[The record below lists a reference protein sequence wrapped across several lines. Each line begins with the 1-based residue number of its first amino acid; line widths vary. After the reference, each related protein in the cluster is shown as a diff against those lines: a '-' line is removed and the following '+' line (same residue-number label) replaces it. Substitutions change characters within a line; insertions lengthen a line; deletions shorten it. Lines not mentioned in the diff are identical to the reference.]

1 MNDRIAQALT
11 KIFDRHRIV
20 FWYDAKQELRDDF
33 EALQLPGVEK
43 LELINNEYGIKYRLL
58 REQPEQKFL
67 LYREGPQPADLD
79 NWLLDVQLA
88 HGEFRTDQV
97 AIWLSE
103 LELGLEFTDVVQAH
117 AEFFQA
123 IKRKDAL
130 KKLLKADDTA
140 GQIRLKMLAVCTGSE
155 SRMDAVVENLLD
167 ELTTKN
173 TKEHEKFK
181 LIERFNLDAFLW
193 EQMKRHYGYESDEP
207 SIRDFV
213 VTLFRDCY
221 FQNFAPEAE
230 GSGEN
235 NFRDFRAFR
244 GKKLSSDAL
253 VFLKRWKDSRQFEG
267 GFETLSGEC
276 AEVLGIEQDLAKR
289 DFRELIE
296 LDYFRLI
303 DQKIISDLV
312 RAVAAR
318 TASSGDV
325 AIWVRQRRQGH
336 WYREY
341 RHLYEAVDYAVRFM
355 QTLSE
360 IVIFEPQ
367 MNTGGHRS
375 EKDIR
380 VNPCESLV
388 PNSLGSWVERYA
400 KSWFLLDQLYR
411 KFTYHVRMS
420 GQASLMGSLTDQ
432 VENLYSNNY
441 LLKLGDRF
449 QTFVDA
455 ASKWEAFPVRKQ
467 KEFFEHWVRP
477 FLRKDNKVCV
487 IISDAMRYEIGDEL
501 LSLIRQE
508 DRYSAELEPALSMLP
523 SYTQLGMAALLPNKA
538 LAIADNETGTVLVD
552 GQNSQGTANR
562 IKILGQAISQRATAC
577 KADELMAMKGDDC
590 RALVR
595 DHDVIYVYHNRID
608 ATGDKRESEERVFE
622 AVEETLQE
630 LIRLIKKLTGANANN
645 LLVTSDHGFIY
656 QNRAIDE
663 SDFVGEEPQMD
674 TDGHGLKNGNKNIC
688 VNPCESVVL
697 FKDRRFILGRNLPKH
712 PGLHKFTPEQ
722 LGLAGEVEVQIPK
735 SINRLRLKGSG
746 SRFVHGGA
754 SLQEVVIP
762 VLKINKKRQSD
773 VTAVEVDILRGA
785 SSVITSGQLAV
796 TLYQAGPVTDKI
808 QLRVLRAGI
817 YTEAGDLI
825 SDSHD
830 LTFDLSSENP
840 RERELQVRFV
850 LTRKADEAN
859 GQEVILRLE
868 EKHAGTSH
876 YKEYKSLR
884 YLMRRSFTSDF
895 DF

>member
-1 MNDRIAQALT
+1 M
-11 KIFDRHRIV
+11 HRQR
-20 FWYDAKQELRDDF
+20 AAHGCGGGNLLQELADGRDERSSDR
-33 EALQLPGVEK
+33 PCS
-43 LELINNEYGIKYRLL
+43 
-58 REQPEQKFL
+58 
-67 LYREGPQPADLD
+67 LD
-79 NWLLDVQLA
+79 
-88 HGEFRTDQV
+88 G
-97 AIWLSE
+97 
-103 LELGLEFTDVVQAH
+103 
-117 AEFFQA
+117 
-123 IKRKDAL
+123 
-130 KKLLKADDTA
+130 
-140 GQIRLKMLAVCTGSE
+140 
-155 SRMDAVVENLLD
+155 
-167 ELTTKN
+167 
-173 TKEHEKFK
+173 
-181 LIERFNLDAFLW
+181 FLW
-193 EQMKRHYGYESDEP
+193 EQLTRCYGYKSDEP
-207 SIRDFV
+207 GIRDFAIE
-213 VTLFRDCY
+213 LFKSCY
-221 FQNFAPEAE
+221 AMGTDGQV
-230 GSGEN
+230 
-235 NFRDFRAFR
+235 
-244 GKKLSSDAL
+244 KLTGDAM

-312 RAVAAR
+312 RAVASR

-341 RHLYEAVDYAVRFM
+341 RHLYEAVDYAAQFTHALGEAKLAMDSLAEGVQRYSRF
-355 QTLSE
+355 
-360 IVIFEPQ
+360 
-367 MNTGGHRS
+367 
-375 EKDIR
+375 
-380 VNPCESLV
+380 
-388 PNSLGSWVERYA
+388 WY
-400 KSWFLLDQLYR
+400 LLDQLYR

-420 GQASLMGSLTDQ
+420 GQASLMGSLTEQ
-432 VENLYSNNY
+432 IENLYSNNY

-552 GQNSQGTANR
+552 GQSSQGTANR

-663 SDFVGEEPQMD
+663 SDFSGVDAEGEQ
-674 TDGHGLKNGNKNIC
+674 I
-688 VNPCESVVL
+688 L
-697 FKDRRFILGRNLPKH
+697 FRDRRFVLGKGLAEASS
-712 PGLHKFTPEQ
+712 LHKFTPEQ

-773 VTAVEVDILRGA
+773 VTAVEVNILRGA

-796 TLYQAGPVTDKI
+796 TMYQAGPVTDKI
-808 QLRVLRAGI
+808 QPRVLRAGI

-830 LTFDLSSENP
+830 LTFDLSSDNP

-884 YLMRRSFTSDF
+884 HLMRRSFTSDF

>member
-11 KIFDRHRIV
+11 KLFDRHRIV

-33 EALQLPGVEK
+33 EALSLPGVEK
-43 LELINNEYGIKYRLL
+43 LELINNEYGIKYKLL

-103 LELGLEFTDVVQAH
+103 LELGLEFTDLVQPH

-130 KKLLKADDTA
+130 KKLLDANDTA

-155 SRMDAVVENLLD
+155 PRMDAVVENLLQ
-167 ELTTKN
+167 ELADGR
-173 TKEHEKFK
+173 EEKIK
-181 LIERFNLDAFLW
+181 LIGRCSLDGFLW
-193 EQMKRHYGYESDEP
+193 EQMTRCYGYQSDEP
-207 SIRDFV
+207 GIRDLAIE
-213 VTLFRDCY
+213 LFKSCY
-221 FQNFAPEAE
+221 AMGTDGQV
-230 GSGEN
+230 
-235 NFRDFRAFR
+235 
-244 GKKLSSDAL
+244 KLTGDAL
-253 VFLKRWKDSRQFEG
+253 VFLKRWKDSRQFEDS
-267 GFETLSGEC
+267 FETLSGEC

-312 RAVAAR
+312 RVVASR

-336 WYREY
+336 WYGEY
-341 RHLYEAVDYAVRFM
+341 RHLYEAVDYAAQFTYALGEAKLEMDSLAEGVQRYSRFWY
-355 QTLSE
+355 L
-360 IVIFEPQ
+360 F
-367 MNTGGHRS
+367 
-375 EKDIR
+375 
-380 VNPCESLV
+380 
-388 PNSLGSWVERYA
+388 
-400 KSWFLLDQLYR
+400 DQLYR

-449 QTFVDA
+449 QIFVDA
-455 ASKWEAFPVRKQ
+455 ASKWEALPVLNQ

-552 GQNSQGTANR
+552 GQSSQGTTNR
-562 IKILGQAISQRATAC
+562 IKILGQAGSLRATAC
-577 KADELMAMKGDDC
+577 KADELMAMKLDDC

-663 SDFVGEEPQMD
+663 SDFSGVDAEGEQ
-674 TDGHGLKNGNKNIC
+674 I
-688 VNPCESVVL
+688 L
-697 FKDRRFILGRNLPKH
+697 FRDRRFVLGKGLAEASS
-712 PGLHKFTPEQ
+712 LHKFTPEQ
-722 LGLAGEVEVQIPK
+722 LGLTGEVEVQIPK

-785 SSVITSGQLAV
+785 SSMITSGQLAV
-796 TLYQAGPVTDKI
+796 TMYQAGPVTDKV
-808 QLRVLRAGI
+808 QPRVLRAGI

-830 LTFDLSSENP
+830 LTFDLSSDNP

-884 YLMRRSFTSDF
+884 YVMRRSFTSDF

>member
-1 MNDRIAQALT
+1 MQIQAALT
-11 KIFDRHRIV
+11 RLFQKHRIV
-20 FWYDAKQELRDDF
+20 FWYDAKNELRDDF
-33 EALQLPGVEK
+33 EALSLPGIEK
-43 LELINNEYGIKYRLL
+43 IEISNNEYRIKYRLL
-58 REQPEQKFL
+58 REEAEQKFL
-67 LYREGPQPADLD
+67 LYRKGPQPSDLD

-103 LELGLEFTDVVQAH
+103 LDLGLEFTDVVQSH

-123 IKRKDAL
+123 IKRKEAL
-130 KKLLKADDTA
+130 KKLLNADDTT
-140 GQIRLKMLAVCTGSE
+140 GQIRVKMLGVCTGSE
-155 SRMDAVVENLLD
+155 PRMDAVVENLLQ
-167 ELTTKN
+167 ELADGRDDKI
-173 TKEHEKFK
+173 K
-181 LIERFNLDAFLW
+181 LVDRCSLDGFLW
-193 EQMKRHYGYESDEP
+193 DQMTRCYGYKSDEP
-207 SIRDFV
+207 GIGDFAIE
-213 VTLFRDCY
+213 LFKSCY
-221 FQNFAPEAE
+221 AMGTDGQV
-230 GSGEN
+230 
-235 NFRDFRAFR
+235 
-244 GKKLSSDAL
+244 KLTGDAL

-276 AEVLGIEQDLAKR
+276 AEVLGIEQDLAKL
-289 DFRELIE
+289 DFRELID

-312 RAVAAR
+312 RAVASR
-318 TASSGDV
+318 TVSSGDV
-325 AIWVRQRRQGH
+325 SVWVRQRRQGH
-336 WYREY
+336 WYSEC
-341 RHLYEAVDYAVRFM
+341 RHLYEAVDYAAQFIYALGEAKLEM
-355 QTLSE
+355 
-360 IVIFEPQ
+360 
-367 MNTGGHRS
+367 
-375 EKDIR
+375 
-380 VNPCESLV
+380 
-388 PNSLGSWVERYA
+388 NSLAEGVQRY
-400 KSWFLLDQLYR
+400 SRFWYQLDQLYR
-411 KFTYHVRMS
+411 KFTYHMRMS
-420 GQASLMGSLTDQ
+420 GQASLMGSLADQ

-441 LLKLGDRF
+441 LLKLGDHF
-449 QTFVDA
+449 QTFVDE

-467 KEFFEHWVRP
+467 KAFFEDWVRP

-508 DRYSAELEPALSMLP
+508 DRYSAELEPVLSILP
-523 SYTQLGMAALLPNKA
+523 SYTQLGMAALLPNKE
-538 LAIADNETGTVLVD
+538 LAIADNDTGTVLVD
-552 GQNSQGTANR
+552 GQSSQGTANR
-562 IKILGQAISQRATAC
+562 IKILGKAISQRATAC

-595 DHDVIYVYHNRID
+595 DHDVIYIYHNRID

-622 AVEETLQE
+622 AVEETLQD
-630 LIRLIKKLTGANANN
+630 LVRLIKKLTGANANN

-663 SDFVGEEPQMD
+663 SDFSGVDAEGDQ
-674 TDGHGLKNGNKNIC
+674 I
-688 VNPCESVVL
+688 L
-697 FKDRRFILGRNLPKH
+697 FRDRRFVLGKGLVDAS
-712 PGLHKFTPEQ
+712 GLHKFTPEQ

-746 SRFVHGGA
+746 SRYVHGGA

-785 SSVITSGQLAV
+785 SSIISSGQLAV
-796 TLYQAGPVTDKI
+796 TMYQAGPVTDKI
-808 QLRVLRAGI
+808 QPRVLRAGI

-825 SDSHD
+825 SDSHE
-830 LTFDLSSENP
+830 LTFDLSSDNP

-859 GQEVILRLE
+859 GQEVVLRLTE
-868 EKHAGTSH
+868 QHAGTSH

-884 YLMRRSFTSDF
+884 YIMRRSFTSDF

>member
-1 MNDRIAQALT
+1 MNTRIAQALT
-11 KIFDRHRIV
+11 KLFDRHRIV

-33 EALQLPGVEK
+33 EALQLPDVEK

-67 LYREGPQPADLD
+67 LYREGTQPADLD

-88 HGEFRTDQV
+88 QGEFRTDQV

-117 AEFFQA
+117 SEFFQA

-130 KKLLKADDTA
+130 KKLLKANDTA
-140 GQIRLKMLAVCTGSE
+140 GQIRLKMVAVCTGSE
-155 SRMDAVVENLLD
+155 PRMDAVLENLLK
-167 ELTTKN
+167 ELADGGDGTL
-173 TKEHEKFK
+173 K
-181 LIERFNLDAFLW
+181 LIGRCSLDGFFW
-193 EQMKRHYGYESDEP
+193 ELMSRCYGYTSEEP
-207 SIRDFV
+207 GMRDFAIE
-213 VTLFRDCY
+213 LFKSCY
-221 FQNFAPEAE
+221 AMGTGGQV
-230 GSGEN
+230 
-235 NFRDFRAFR
+235 
-244 GKKLSSDAL
+244 KLTGDAL

-267 GFETLSGEC
+267 SFETLSGDC
-276 AEVLGIEQDLAKR
+276 AEVLGIEQNLATL

-303 DQKIISDLV
+303 DQKIISELV
-312 RAVAAR
+312 RAVASR
-318 TASSGDV
+318 TASRGDV
-325 AIWVRQRRQGH
+325 AVWVRRRRQGH
-336 WYREY
+336 WYRDY
-341 RHLYEAVDYAVRFM
+341 YCHLYEAVDYAAQFIH
-355 QTLSE
+355 TLAE
-360 IVIFEPQ
+360 TKLD
-367 MNTGGHRS
+367 M
-375 EKDIR
+375 
-380 VNPCESLV
+380 
-388 PNSLGSWVERYA
+388 NSLAEGVQRY
-400 KSWFLLDQLYR
+400 SRFWYQLDQLYR
-411 KFTYHVRMS
+411 KFTYHVRKS
-420 GQASLMGSLTDQ
+420 GQASLMDSLTDQ
-432 VENLYSNNY
+432 IENLYSNNY

-455 ASKWEAFPVRKQ
+455 ASKWEALPVRNQ
-467 KEFFEHWVRP
+467 NAFFDHWVRP

-538 LAIADNETGTVLVD
+538 LAIADNETGTVMVD
-552 GQNSQGTANR
+552 GQSSQGTVNR
-562 IKILGQAISQRATAC
+562 IKILGQVRDMRATAC
-577 KADELMAMKGDDC
+577 KADELMAMNGDDC

-595 DHDVIYVYHNRID
+595 DHNVIYVYHNQID

-622 AVEETLQE
+622 AVEKTLEE
-630 LIRLIKKLTGANANN
+630 LIRLIKKLTAANATN

-656 QNRAIDE
+656 QNRAIED
-663 SDFVGEEPQMD
+663 SDFSGVDAEGDQ
-674 TDGHGLKNGNKNIC
+674 I
-688 VNPCESVVL
+688 L
-697 FKDRRFILGRNLPKH
+697 FRDRRFVLGKGLAETSS
-712 PGLHKFTPEQ
+712 LHKFTAEQ
-722 LGLAGEVEVQIPK
+722 LGLAGELEVQIPK

-762 VLKINKKRQSD
+762 VIKINKKRQSD

-785 SSVITSGQLAV
+785 TVITSGQLAV
-796 TLYQAGPVTDKI
+796 AMYQAGPVTDKI
-808 QLRVLRAGI
+808 QPRVLRAGI

-830 LTFDLSSENP
+830 LTFDLNSDNP

-850 LTRKADEAN
+850 LTRKADEVN

-884 YLMRRSFTSDF
+884 YLVRRSFTSDF

>member
-11 KIFDRHRIV
+11 KLFDRHRIV

-33 EALQLPGVEK
+33 ETLSLPGVEK
-43 LELINNEYGIKYRLL
+43 LELTNNEYGVKYKIL

-67 LYREGPQPADLD
+67 IYREGPQPNDLD

-88 HGEFRTDQV
+88 QGEFRTDQV

-117 AEFFQA
+117 VEFFQA

-130 KKLLKADDTA
+130 KKLLQADDTA

-155 SRMDAVVENLLD
+155 PRMDAVVENLLQELADGRD
-167 ELTTKN
+167 EKI
-173 TKEHEKFK
+173 K
-181 LIERFNLDAFLW
+181 LVDRCSLNSFLW
-193 EQMKRHYGYESDEP
+193 EQMTRLYGYNSGEP
-207 SIRDFV
+207 GIRDFILE
-213 VTLFRDCY
+213 LFKSCY
-221 FQNFAPEAE
+221 AMGTAGQV
-230 GSGEN
+230 
-235 NFRDFRAFR
+235 
-244 GKKLSSDAL
+244 KLTGGAL
-253 VFLKRWKDSRQFEG
+253 VFLKRWKDSRQFED

-312 RAVAAR
+312 RAVASR
-318 TASSGDV
+318 TVSSGDV
-325 AIWVRQRRQGH
+325 SLWVRQRRQGH

-341 RHLYEAVDYAVRFM
+341 QHLYEAVDYAAQFAHALGEAKLTMDSLAEGVQRYSRFWY
-355 QTLSE
+355 Q
-360 IVIFEPQ
+360 
-367 MNTGGHRS
+367 
-375 EKDIR
+375 
-380 VNPCESLV
+380 
-388 PNSLGSWVERYA
+388 
-400 KSWFLLDQLYR
+400 LDQLYR
-411 KFTYHVRMS
+411 KFIYHVRIS

-441 LLKLGDRF
+441 LMKLGDHF

-455 ASKWEAFPVRKQ
+455 TPKWEAFPVRTQ
-467 KEFFEHWVRP
+467 KGFFEHWVRP

-508 DRYSAELEPALSMLP
+508 DRYSAELEPALSVLP
-523 SYTQLGMAALLPNKA
+523 SYTQLGMAALLPNKE
-538 LAIADNETGTVLVD
+538 LAIADNETGIVLVD
-552 GQNSQGTANR
+552 GQSSQGTANR
-562 IKILGQAISQRATAC
+562 TKILQSALKGRGQAITTEEFMQLNRDESRDLL
-577 KADELMAMKGDDC
+577 KAN
-590 RALVR
+590 
-595 DHDVIYVYHNRID
+595 DVLYVYHNRID
-608 ATGDKRESEERVFE
+608 HTGDKMHSEGQTFE
-622 AVEETLQE
+622 AAEQTLNDIV
-630 LIRLIKKLTGANANN
+630 LLIKKLTAANASNI
-645 LLVTSDHGFIY
+645 LVTADHGFIY
-656 QNRAIDE
+656 QNNELDE
-663 SDFVGEEPQMD
+663 SDYLSVDAKGD
-674 TDGHGLKNGNKNIC
+674 T
-688 VNPCESVVL
+688 VL
-697 FKDRRFILGRNLPKH
+697 YRDRRFVLGKNLAESNS
-712 PGLHKFTPEQ
+712 LHKFTPEQ
-722 LGLAGEVEVQIPK
+722 LDLAGEVEVQIPK

-796 TLYQAGPVTDKI
+796 TMYQAEPVTDKI
-808 QLRVLRAGI
+808 QPRVLRAGI
-817 YTEAGDLI
+817 YTDAGDLI

-830 LTFDLSSENP
+830 LTFDLGSDNP

-868 EKHAGTSH
+868 EKHPGTSH

>member
-11 KIFDRHRIV
+11 KLFDRHRIV

-33 EALQLPGVEK
+33 EVLQLPGVEK
-43 LELINNEYGIKYRLL
+43 LELINNEYGVKYKIL
-58 REQPEQKFL
+58 REQREQKFL

-103 LELGLEFTDVVQAH
+103 LELSQEFTDVVQAH

-130 KKLLKADDTA
+130 KILLKADDTA
-140 GQIRLKMLAVCTGSE
+140 RQIRLKMLAVCAGSE
-155 SRMDAVVENLLD
+155 PRMDAVVENLLQELADGQD
-167 ELTTKN
+167 EKI
-173 TKEHEKFK
+173 K
-181 LIERFNLDAFLW
+181 LIVRCCLDGFLW
-193 EQMKRHYGYESDEP
+193 EQMTRCYGYKSDE
-207 SIRDFV
+207 SGIRDFAIE
-213 VTLFRDCY
+213 LFKSCY
-221 FQNFAPEAE
+221 AMGTDGQV
-230 GSGEN
+230 
-235 NFRDFRAFR
+235 
-244 GKKLSSDAL
+244 KLTGDAL

-276 AEVLGIEQDLAKR
+276 AEVLGIEADLAKR
-289 DFRELIE
+289 DFRKLIE

-312 RAVAAR
+312 REVAAR
-318 TASSGDV
+318 TVSSGDV
-325 AIWVRQRRQGH
+325 ANWVRKRRQGH

-341 RHLYEAVDYAVRFM
+341 RHLYEAVDYAAQFTHALGEAKLSMDSLAEGVQRYSRFWY
-355 QTLSE
+355 
-360 IVIFEPQ
+360 
-367 MNTGGHRS
+367 
-375 EKDIR
+375 K
-380 VNPCESLV
+380 
-388 PNSLGSWVERYA
+388 
-400 KSWFLLDQLYR
+400 LDQLYR

-420 GQASLMGSLTDQ
+420 GQASLMSSLIDQ
-432 VENLYSNNY
+432 IENLYSNNY

-455 ASKWEAFPVRKQ
+455 ASKWDASPVGKQ
-467 KEFFEHWVRP
+467 KEFFEHWIRP
-477 FLRKDNKVCV
+477 FLRKDKKVCV

-508 DRYSAELEPALSMLP
+508 DRYNAELEPALSMLP

-552 GQNSQGTANR
+552 GQSSQGTANR

-663 SDFVGEEPQMD
+663 SDFSGVDAEGDQ
-674 TDGHGLKNGNKNIC
+674 I
-688 VNPCESVVL
+688 L
-697 FKDRRFILGRNLPKH
+697 FRDRRFVLGKGLAEASS
-712 PGLHKFTPEQ
+712 LHKFTPEQ
-722 LGLAGEVEVQIPK
+722 LGLVGEVEVQIPK

-796 TLYQAGPVTDKI
+796 TMYQAGPVTDKI
-808 QLRVLRAGI
+808 QPRVLRAGI
-817 YTEAGDLI
+817 YTEVGALI

-830 LTFDLSSENP
+830 LTFELSSDNP

-884 YLMRRSFTSDF
+884 YVMRRSFTSDF
-895 DF
+895 EF

>member
-1 MNDRIAQALT
+1 MENRIAQALT
-11 KIFDRHRIV
+11 KLFDRHRIV

-33 EALQLPGVEK
+33 EALSLPGVEK
-43 LELINNEYGIKYRLL
+43 LELINNEYGIKYKLL

-103 LELGLEFTDVVQAH
+103 LELGLEFTDVVQAN
-117 AEFFQA
+117 AEFFKA
-123 IKRKDAL
+123 VKRKDAL
-130 KKLLKADDTA
+130 KYLLKADDTA

-155 SRMDAVVENLLD
+155 PRMDAVVENLLQELADGRD
-167 ELTTKN
+167 EKI
-173 TKEHEKFK
+173 K
-181 LIERFNLDAFLW
+181 LVGRCSLDDFFW
-193 EQMKRHYGYESDEP
+193 EQMIRYYGYKSDEP
-207 SIRDFV
+207 GIRDFAIE
-213 VTLFRDCY
+213 LFKSCY
-221 FQNFAPEAE
+221 AMSTNGQV
-230 GSGEN
+230 
-235 NFRDFRAFR
+235 
-244 GKKLSSDAL
+244 KLTGDAM

-276 AEVLGIEQDLAKR
+276 AEVLGIEQDLTKR
-289 DFRELIE
+289 DFRELID

-303 DQKIISDLV
+303 DQKIISELV
-312 RAVAAR
+312 RVVSTR
-318 TASSGDV
+318 TARSGDV

-336 WYREY
+336 WYHEY
-341 RHLYEAVDYAVRFM
+341 RHLYEAVDYAAQFTHALGEAKLAMDSLAEGVQRYSRFWY
-355 QTLSE
+355 Q
-360 IVIFEPQ
+360 
-367 MNTGGHRS
+367 
-375 EKDIR
+375 
-380 VNPCESLV
+380 
-388 PNSLGSWVERYA
+388 
-400 KSWFLLDQLYR
+400 LDQLYR

-420 GQASLMGSLTDQ
+420 GQASLMGSLTEQ
-432 VENLYSNNY
+432 IENLYSNNY

-449 QTFVDA
+449 QTFVDT

-523 SYTQLGMAALLPNKA
+523 SYTQIGMAALLPNKT

-552 GQNSQGTANR
+552 GQSSQGTANR
-562 IKILGQAISQRATAC
+562 IKILGQAIRQRATAC

-595 DHDVIYVYHNRID
+595 DHDVIYIYHNRID

-630 LIRLIKKLTGANANN
+630 LIRLIKKLTGANASN

-656 QNRAIDE
+656 QNRTIDE
-663 SDFVGEEPQMD
+663 SDFSGVDAEGD
-674 TDGHGLKNGNKNIC
+674 KI
-688 VNPCESVVL
+688 L
-697 FKDRRFILGRNLPKH
+697 FRDRRFVLGK
-712 PGLHKFTPEQ
+712 GLAEASSLRKFTPEQ

-796 TLYQAGPVTDKI
+796 TMYQAGPVTDKI
-808 QLRVLRAGI
+808 QPRVLRAGI

-830 LTFDLSSENP
+830 LTFDLSSDNP

>member
-11 KIFDRHRIV
+11 KLFDRHRIV

-33 EALQLPGVEK
+33 EALLLPGVEK
-43 LELINNEYGIKYRLL
+43 LELANNEYSLKYKIL

-67 LYREGPQPADLD
+67 IYREGPEPPPLD

-103 LELGLEFTDVVQAH
+103 LELGLEFTDMVQAH

-130 KKLLKADDTA
+130 KRLLKPNDTA

-155 SRMDAVVENLLD
+155 PRMDSVVENLLQELADGRD
-167 ELTTKN
+167 EKI
-173 TKEHEKFK
+173 K
-181 LIERFNLDAFLW
+181 LVGRCSLDGFLW
-193 EQMKRHYGYESDEP
+193 EQMTRCYGYKSDEP
-207 SIRDFV
+207 GIRDF
-213 VTLFRDCY
+213 TLELFKSCY
-221 FQNFAPEAE
+221 AM
-230 GSGEN
+230 GSDGQV
-235 NFRDFRAFR
+235 
-244 GKKLSSDAL
+244 KLTGDAL

-267 GFETLSGEC
+267 GFEILSGEC

-318 TASSGDV
+318 TVSSGDV
-325 AIWVRQRRQGH
+325 SLWVRQRRQGH
-336 WYREY
+336 WYREF
-341 RHLYEAVDYAVRFM
+341 RHLYEAVDYAAQFTHALGDAILTM
-355 QTLSE
+355 
-360 IVIFEPQ
+360 
-367 MNTGGHRS
+367 
-375 EKDIR
+375 D
-380 VNPCESLV
+380 SLAEGV
-388 PNSLGSWVERYA
+388 QRY
-400 KSWFLLDQLYR
+400 SRYWYQLDQLYR

-432 VENLYSNNY
+432 IENLYSNNF
-441 LLKLGDRF
+441 LLKIGDLF
-449 QTFVDA
+449 QTFVGTA
-455 ASKWEAFPVRKQ
+455 LKWEAFPVRKQ

-508 DRYSAELEPALSMLP
+508 DRFSAELEPALSMLP
-523 SYTQLGMAALLPNKA
+523 SYTQLGMAALLPNKE
-538 LAIADNETGTVLVD
+538 LVIADNETGIVLVD
-552 GQNSQGTANR
+552 GQSSQGTANR
-562 IKILGQAISQRATAC
+562 IKILGQTISQRATAC

-663 SDFVGEEPQMD
+663 SDFSGVDAEGDQ
-674 TDGHGLKNGNKNIC
+674 I
-688 VNPCESVVL
+688 L
-697 FKDRRFILGRNLPKH
+697 FRDRRFVLGK
-712 PGLHKFTPEQ
+712 GFVQASSLHTFTPAQ

-808 QLRVLRAGI
+808 QPRVLRAGI
-817 YTEAGDLI
+817 YTESGDLI

-830 LTFDLSSENP
+830 LAFDLSSDNP

-850 LTRKADEAN
+850 LTRKADQAN
-859 GQEVILRLE
+859 GQEVILKLE

-876 YKEYKSLR
+876 YKEYKTLR
-884 YLMRRSFTSDF
+884 YVMRRSFTSDF

>member
-1 MNDRIAQALT
+1 VNDRIAQALT
-11 KIFDRHRIV
+11 ILFDRHRIV

-33 EALQLPGVEK
+33 EALSLHGIEK
-43 LELINNEYGIKYRLL
+43 LELTNNEYVIKYRIL
-58 REQPEQKFL
+58 RKQPEQKFL
-67 LYREGPQPADLD
+67 LYREGPPPPDLE

-123 IKRKDAL
+123 VKRKESL
-130 KKLLKADDTA
+130 KKMLKSDDTA
-140 GQIRLKMLAVCTGSE
+140 GQIRMKMLAVCTGSE
-155 SRMDAVVENLLD
+155 PRLDAIVEHLLD
-167 ELTTKN
+167 ESSQLSADGN
-173 TKEHEKFK
+173 QWGEKFK
-181 LIERFNLDAFLW
+181 IVQRCKLDGYLW
-193 EQMKRHYGYESDEP
+193 EQMKRIYGYVSDEP
-207 SIRDFV
+207 GIRDFV
-213 VTLFRDCY
+213 IQLFKDCY
-221 FQNFAPEAE
+221 FGNFNDTCTLAAD
-230 GSGEN
+230 S
-235 NFRDFRAFR
+235 
-244 GKKLSSDAL
+244 LI
-253 VFLKRWKDSRQFEG
+253 FLKRWKDSRQFEG

-276 AEVLGIEQDLAKR
+276 ADVLGIEQDLTKR
-289 DFRELIE
+289 DFRGLIE

-312 RAVAAR
+312 RAVASR
-318 TASSGDV
+318 IVSSGDV
-325 AIWVRQRRQGH
+325 SLWARQRRQGH

-341 RHLYEAVDYAVRFM
+341 RHLYEAIDYAALFLEK
-355 QTLSE
+355 LS
-360 IVIFEPQ
+360 IFNNQ
-367 MNTGGHRS
+367 FS
-375 EKDIR
+375 
-380 VNPCESLV
+380 VNEMTDGNWSLAT
-388 PNSLGSWVERYA
+388 WVQRYA
-400 KSWFLLDQLYR
+400 GTWCQLDQLYR

-432 VENLYSNNY
+432 IENLYSNNY

-455 ASKWEAFPVRKQ
+455 ASKWEASPVRKQ

-508 DRYSAELEPALSMLP
+508 DRYGAELEPALAMLP
-523 SYTQLGMAALLPNKA
+523 SYTQLGMAALLPNKE
-538 LAIADNETGTVLVD
+538 LAIADNETGAVLVD
-552 GQNSQGTANR
+552 GQSSQGTANR
-562 IKILGQAISQRATAC
+562 IKILGQAGSIRATAC

-595 DHDVIYVYHNRID
+595 DHDVIYIYHNRID

-622 AVEETLQE
+622 AVEEALQE

-663 SDFVGEEPQMD
+663 SDFSGVDAEGDQ
-674 TDGHGLKNGNKNIC
+674 I
-688 VNPCESVVL
+688 L
-697 FKDRRFILGRNLPKH
+697 FRDRRFVLGKGLAESYS
-712 PGLHKFTPEQ
+712 LHKFSPEQ

-785 SSVITSGQLAV
+785 SSVITAGQLAV
-796 TLYQAGPVTDKI
+796 KMYQAGPVTDKI
-808 QLRVLRAGI
+808 QPRVLRAGI

-825 SDSHD
+825 SDRHY
-830 LTFDLSSENP
+830 LTFDLSSDNP

-850 LTRKADEAN
+850 LTRKSDESN
-859 GQEVILRLE
+859 GREVILRLE

>member
-1 MNDRIAQALT
+1 
-11 KIFDRHRIV
+11 
-20 FWYDAKQELRDDF
+20 
-33 EALQLPGVEK
+33 
-43 LELINNEYGIKYRLL
+43 
-58 REQPEQKFL
+58 
-67 LYREGPQPADLD
+67 
-79 NWLLDVQLA
+79 
-88 HGEFRTDQV
+88 
-97 AIWLSE
+97 
-103 LELGLEFTDVVQAH
+103 
-117 AEFFQA
+117 
-123 IKRKDAL
+123 
-130 KKLLKADDTA
+130 
-140 GQIRLKMLAVCTGSE
+140 
-155 SRMDAVVENLLD
+155 VENLLQELADGRD
-167 ELTTKN
+167 EKI
-173 TKEHEKFK
+173 K
-181 LIERFNLDAFLW
+181 LIGRCSLDGFLW
-193 EQMKRHYGYESDEP
+193 EQMTRCYGYKSDEP
-207 SIRDFV
+207 GIRDFAIE
-213 VTLFRDCY
+213 LFKSCY
-221 FQNFAPEAE
+221 AMGTDGQV
-230 GSGEN
+230 
-235 NFRDFRAFR
+235 
-244 GKKLSSDAL
+244 KLTGDAM

-341 RHLYEAVDYAVRFM
+341 RHLYEAVDYAAQFTHALGEAKLAMDSLAEGVQRYSRF
-355 QTLSE
+355 
-360 IVIFEPQ
+360 
-367 MNTGGHRS
+367 
-375 EKDIR
+375 
-380 VNPCESLV
+380 
-388 PNSLGSWVERYA
+388 WY
-400 KSWFLLDQLYR
+400 LLDQLYR

-432 VENLYSNNY
+432 IENLYSNNY

-449 QTFVDA
+449 QAFVDA
-455 ASKWEAFPVRKQ
+455 DSKWEAFPVRKQ
-467 KEFFEHWVRP
+467 KEFFEYWVRP

-552 GQNSQGTANR
+552 GQSSQGTANR

-622 AVEETLQE
+622 AVEEALQE

-663 SDFVGEEPQMD
+663 SDFSGCDAEGDQ
-674 TDGHGLKNGNKNIC
+674 I
-688 VNPCESVVL
+688 L
-697 FKDRRFILGRNLPKH
+697 FRDRRFVLGK
-712 PGLHKFTPEQ
+712 GLAEASSLRKFTPEQ

-796 TLYQAGPVTDKI
+796 TMYQAGPVTDKI
-808 QLRVLRAGI
+808 QPRVLRAGI
-817 YTEAGDLI
+817 YTEAGELI

-830 LTFDLSSENP
+830 LTFDLSSDNP

-876 YKEYKSLR
+876 YKEYKALR

>member
-1 MNDRIAQALT
+1 MENRIAQALT
-11 KIFDRHRIV
+11 KLFDRHRIV

-33 EALQLPGVEK
+33 EALSLPGIEK
-43 LELINNEYGIKYRLL
+43 LELINNEYGIKYKLL

-117 AEFFQA
+117 AELFQA

-155 SRMDAVVENLLD
+155 PRMDAVVENLLQELADGRD
-167 ELTTKN
+167 EKI
-173 TKEHEKFK
+173 K
-181 LIERFNLDAFLW
+181 LIGRCSLDGFLW
-193 EQMKRHYGYESDEP
+193 EQMTRCYGYKSDEP
-207 SIRDFV
+207 GIRDFAIE
-213 VTLFRDCY
+213 LFKSCY
-221 FQNFAPEAE
+221 AMGTDGQV
-230 GSGEN
+230 
-235 NFRDFRAFR
+235 
-244 GKKLSSDAL
+244 KLTGDAM

-312 RAVAAR
+312 RAVAAH
-318 TASSGDV
+318 TASSSDV

-341 RHLYEAVDYAVRFM
+341 RHLYEAVDYAARFVHALGEAKLAM
-355 QTLSE
+355 
-360 IVIFEPQ
+360 
-367 MNTGGHRS
+367 
-375 EKDIR
+375 D
-380 VNPCESLV
+380 SLAEGV
-388 PNSLGSWVERYA
+388 QRY
-400 KSWFLLDQLYR
+400 SRFWYQLDQLYR

-420 GQASLMGSLTDQ
+420 GQASLMDSLTDQ
-432 VENLYSNNY
+432 IENLYSNNY

-467 KEFFEHWVRP
+467 NEFFEHWVQP

-523 SYTQLGMAALLPNKA
+523 SYTQIGMAALLPNKA

-552 GQNSQGTANR
+552 GQSSQGTANR

-577 KADELMAMKGDDC
+577 KAEELMAMKGDDC

-630 LIRLIKKLTGANANN
+630 LIRLIKKLNNANLYN
-645 LLVTSDHGFIY
+645 FLVTSDHGFIY
-656 QNRAIDE
+656 QNRAIEE
-663 SDFVGEEPQMD
+663 SDFSGVDAEGDQ
-674 TDGHGLKNGNKNIC
+674 I
-688 VNPCESVVL
+688 L
-697 FKDRRFILGRNLPKH
+697 FRDRRFVLGKGLAEASS
-712 PGLHKFTPEQ
+712 LHKFTPEQ

-796 TLYQAGPVTDKI
+796 TMYQAGPVTDKI
-808 QLRVLRAGI
+808 QSRVLRAGI

-830 LTFDLSSENP
+830 LTFDLSSDNP

>member
-1 MNDRIAQALT
+1 MENRIAQALT
-11 KIFDRHRIV
+11 KLFDRHRIV
-20 FWYDAKQELRDDF
+20 FWYDAKLELRDDF
-33 EALQLPGVEK
+33 EALSLPAVEK
-43 LELINNEYGIKYRLL
+43 LELINNEYGIKYKLL

-103 LELGLEFTDVVQAH
+103 LELGLEFTDVVQAN
-117 AEFFQA
+117 AEFFKA

-130 KKLLKADDTA
+130 KTLLKADDTA

-155 SRMDAVVENLLD
+155 PRMDAVVENLLQELADGRD
-167 ELTTKN
+167 EKI
-173 TKEHEKFK
+173 K
-181 LIERFNLDAFLW
+181 LVGRCSLDGFLW
-193 EQMKRHYGYESDEP
+193 EQMIRYYGYKSDEP
-207 SIRDFV
+207 GIRDFAIE
-213 VTLFRDCY
+213 LFKSCY
-221 FQNFAPEAE
+221 AMGTNGQV
-230 GSGEN
+230 
-235 NFRDFRAFR
+235 
-244 GKKLSSDAL
+244 KLTSDAM

-276 AEVLGIEQDLAKR
+276 AEVLGIEQDLTKR
-289 DFRELIE
+289 DFRELID

-303 DQKIISDLV
+303 DQKIISELV
-312 RAVAAR
+312 RVVSTR

-336 WYREY
+336 WYHEY
-341 RHLYEAVDYAVRFM
+341 RHLYEAVDYAAQFTHALGEAKLAMDSLAEGVQHYSRFWY
-355 QTLSE
+355 Q
-360 IVIFEPQ
+360 
-367 MNTGGHRS
+367 
-375 EKDIR
+375 
-380 VNPCESLV
+380 
-388 PNSLGSWVERYA
+388 
-400 KSWFLLDQLYR
+400 LDQLYR

-432 VENLYSNNY
+432 IENLYSNNY

-449 QTFVDA
+449 QTFVDS

-467 KEFFEHWVRP
+467 KEFFEYWVRP

-501 LSLIRQE
+501 MSLIRQE

-523 SYTQLGMAALLPNKA
+523 SYTQIGMAALLPNKT

-552 GQNSQGTANR
+552 GQSSQGTANR
-562 IKILGQAISQRATAC
+562 IKILGQAITQRATAC

-595 DHDVIYVYHNRID
+595 DHDVIYIYHNRID

-630 LIRLIKKLTGANANN
+630 LIRLIKKLTGANASN

-656 QNRAIDE
+656 QNRTIDE
-663 SDFVGEEPQMD
+663 SDFSGVDAEGD
-674 TDGHGLKNGNKNIC
+674 KI
-688 VNPCESVVL
+688 L
-697 FKDRRFILGRNLPKH
+697 FRDRRFVLGK
-712 PGLHKFTPEQ
+712 GLAEASSLRKFTPEQ

-796 TLYQAGPVTDKI
+796 TMYQAGPVTDKI
-808 QLRVLRAGI
+808 QPRVLRAGI

-830 LTFDLSSENP
+830 LTFDLSSDNP

-868 EKHAGTSH
+868 EKHGGTSH

-884 YLMRRSFTSDF
+884 YLIRRSFTSDF